1 MGEARFYLDAFPTW
15 LVLSCSLDYYCDFE
29 PYYDSYATLLIK
41 DVVC

>member
-29 PYYDSYATLLIK
+29 PYYVLAIFEPYP
-41 DVVC
+41 VQ